1 MTILRISK
9 YQFEVSDPYSAGS
22 VLTEG
27 EAAALNALRA
37 ENIRNNC
44 MGWVSAE
51 KEELSAGEL
60 LPSDVLSV
68 LQTRFTEY
76 DQQYIFGARRQ
87 NRRLGL
93 IEAEVERVAKE
104 FAEAQARG
112 QGRELSDSELAEMLP
127 QVQRLREVQEEA
139 RRRVAERERVVAA
152 SLESLL

>member
-51 KEELSAGEL
+51 REGLPAGEL
-60 LPSDVLSV
+60 LSSDVLST
-68 LQTRFTEY
+68 LQARFTDY
-76 DQQYIFGARRQ
+76 DSTYTFGARRQ
-87 NRRLGL
+87 NKRLGL
-93 IEAEVERVAKE
+93 IEAEVERVATE
-104 FAEAQARG
+104 FCRGQARG
-112 QGRELSDSELAEMLP
+112 QGRELSDLELQEMLL
-127 QVQRLREVQEEA
+127 QVQGLQEVQEEA